1 MEYTGTT
8 IYGKST
14 CTIEAKDPGYIE
26 WRDESKEHAPWI
38 ASLDDLPNR
47 DGLFIP
53 YIEALHHFD
62 DKTVLNL
69 INDYFLKCLG
79 DTTEDIIER
88 FNEFR
93 QGWGNIKRSR
103 IGVMMSVIAVSIDIA
118 IRGQAQAI
126 PLFLQER
133 FAGVIISGGAFTVNL
148 ERICY
153 RPVSYDNLVAEIPKV
168 DTHATSMHRIVQLQ
182 GNEAGREEVRRVTN
196 MSSLR
201 SVLLRNWTIE
211 STNKEEILKAV
222 RGLNFGEKHWNINVN
237 TLANAFSLIVNTSQ
251 DINGIPIHY
260 SCVFETDRAKVVW
273 SCFGGMA
280 PTFRIPGGRALS
292 LEGPMVA
299 QVRGRDGKKQP
310 SAEITKVACRNVV
323 LEVALRDLEMMME
336 KKEVLNPF
344 ATPNQRVSQMNQDRF
359 FSGDDGKTVIAGL
372 RSICKISAQDLSKG
386 KRKASEVLD
395 DEPGR
400 KRGRA
405 FDI

>member
-1 MEYTGTT
+1 M
-8 IYGKST
+8 
-14 CTIEAKDPGYIE
+14 YIT
-26 WRDESKEHAPWI
+26 WRDASKDHHAWI
-38 ASLDDLPNR
+38 DTLDQVPNR
-47 DGLFIP
+47 EGLFVP

-79 DTTEDIIER
+79 DTTEDIVER

-103 IGVMMSVIAVSIDIA
+103 TGVMMSVLAVSIDIA
-118 IRGQAQAI
+118 IRAQAQAV
-126 PLFLQER
+126 PVFLQGR
-133 FAGVIISGGAFTVNL
+133 FAGIIISGGAFTVNL

-153 RPVSYDNLVAEIPKV
+153 RPVSYASLVAEIPKV
-168 DTHATSMHRIVQLQ
+168 DTHATSVARIIRLQ
-182 GNEAGREEVRRVTN
+182 GTEAVKTEVQAATS
-196 MSSLR
+196 MSALRTILLR
-201 SVLLRNWTIE
+201 SWTIE
-211 STNKEEILKAV
+211 STHKEEVLKAAK
-222 RGLNFGEKHWNINVN
+222 GLNYGEKHWNINVN
-237 TLANAFSLIVNTSQ
+237 TLSSAFSLIVNTATNLT
-251 DINGIPIHY
+251 DIPIHY
-260 SCVFETDRAKVVW
+260 SCLFETERAKVVW

-292 LEGPMVA
+292 LEGQMVA
-299 QVRGRDGKKQP
+299 QIRGRDGKKQP
-310 SAEITKVACRNVV
+310 TSEITKVACRNVI
-323 LEVALRDLEMMME
+323 LEVALRDLEMMMD
-336 KKEVLNPF
+336 KKEILNPF

-372 RSICKISAQDLSKG
+372 RSICKISASDLSKG